1 MIDIKG
7 YEGIYK
13 ISKTGKVWSNMSMRY
28 IGSNVKGAYSIVD
41 LRKDGNQNIKT
52 IHRLVAEHFI
62 PNENNLREVNHIDGN
77 KHNNDISNLEWVSSS
92 RNTKH
97 GWENNLLKPD
107 GIVKARRK
115 LSPKQVIEI
124 RNRYKPRCMING
136 TRALSREF
144 NVSQAQISFIVN
156 KKERI
161 KHEHI

>member
-1 MIDIKG
+1 MIDVKG

-13 ISKTGKVWSNMSMRY
+13 ISKDGRVWSNMSMRY
-28 IGSNVKGAYSIVD
+28 IGSDVNGAYSIVD

-62 PNENNLREVNHIDGN
+62 PNPDNLREVNHIDGN

-115 LSPKQVIEI
+115 LTPEQVVQI
-124 RNRYKPRCMING
+124 RERYKPRCKENG
-136 TRALSREF
+136 TRALAREF
-144 NVSQAQISFIVN
+144 KVSQAQISFIVN
-156 KKERI
+156 NKERI